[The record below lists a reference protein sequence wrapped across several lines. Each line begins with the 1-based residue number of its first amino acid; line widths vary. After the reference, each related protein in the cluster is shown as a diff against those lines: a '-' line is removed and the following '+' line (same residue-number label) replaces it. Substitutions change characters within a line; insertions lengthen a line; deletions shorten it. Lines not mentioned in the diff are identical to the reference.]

1 MQVEPLD
8 ILQVPLTG
16 VTLIEASAGT
26 GKTYTL
32 AALYVRLLLE
42 QELRV
47 DQILVVTYTRAA
59 TAELRVRIRGRIGQ
73 TLDAL
78 VKENDNGK
86 VTGDAVLDALCAAAR
101 ASGQAKHFASLLT
114 QALGEMDRASIYT
127 IHGFCQRVLQR
138 HPFESGAAFDAE
150 LSEDQSLLLE
160 EVVSDF
166 WAARLARADEAFVA
180 TASQHK
186 LTIESLLRFVLRAL
200 PNPALRLLP
209 ETVASDRAALTAAYR
224 LANDHAAQLWASDR
238 DLLIRMLVGSRLHRT
253 HFSEEKV
260 QGTYVPALDR
270 LAQCSA
276 SQLPEWLEKL
286 TPRELDRFCT
296 RDGRVPEHAFF
307 RACERLLEHARLLMA
322 AESAVVHEF
331 LRELLAYARGELQR
345 RAEARGVMTFDDL
358 LMRVHSAIK
367 GPRGPRLTEVLRT
380 SYRAALIDEFQDTDP
395 IQLEVFRSIYAPER
409 VVNGPRPTLFL
420 IGDPK
425 QAIYAFRGAD
435 IFAYLA
441 AATKTIDRV
450 CTLEVSYRSDPGL
463 LSAIARVFGNAGRPF
478 VFEEIGFREVQA
490 RPGAEPAMDGPAL
503 QVLFY
508 EREPEQT
515 KPLGKSDAEAAL
527 PARVAAEIATLLC
540 SDERVKGAPVQP
552 GQIAVLCR
560 TNAQAGA
567 VQNALRELGIPA
579 VLDGDASVFD
589 SEMAEELG
597 RWLWAM
603 AEPGDSARIR
613 AALASVGVGLS
624 ADALLELERDE
635 AAWDAWVTRFHRYQA
650 LWQTR
655 GFLSALHLF
664 CDEQQVAE
672 RLLRLPDGERRYTDL
687 WHLAELLHG
696 QEQQTHQGPHGLLYF
711 YRRVREGSAQREGM
725 ALEDVQVRL
734 ESDAHAVTLTTI
746 HKSKG
751 LEYPIVFCP
760 YLWVG
765 ANLSLNDKV
774 APLFHDRE
782 ADDSATLVLP
792 GAKQE
797 CERALPAAEL
807 EALAEGTRLLYVALT
822 RAKHRLYVVW
832 GALKGFHDSALGY
845 VLHQG
850 ANTFDAAAA
859 RGALSGLEKQS
870 DEQLKSVV
878 QQLVA
883 ADPTALALRPLRS
896 AHGAPRYEPTQ
907 PRTKPLRARR
917 AKFPTAPQ
925 ARVGS
930 FSGLVEREPWG
941 PLAEPE
947 AADRDALA
955 RTALSLED
963 DDTAPVAARVALAD
977 LPAGA
982 SFGHL
987 VHGIYERADFEVP
1000 TASAL
1005 LPLVAQCVSEF
1016 GGETSWQAPLA
1027 DAVFDSLGVQLSAA
1041 GGALPRLGVV
1051 PHVKRLNEL
1060 EFVFPVADAAA
1071 QGALSPHDLGE
1082 LLARHA
1088 RDDDERAYADQL
1100 ARLRFSPLRGFL
1112 RGFIDLAL
1120 EHDGR
1125 FYVVDYKSNRLG
1137 ETVADYQRP
1146 RMLAEMRRH
1155 HYVLQYL
1162 LYSVALH
1169 RYLALRLPGYDYD
1182 QHFGGVY
1189 YLFVRGMSTKHPPGS
1204 GVLFERPSR
1213 ALIEELSAN
1222 LQNPEAAS

>member
-42 QELRV
+42 QELRA

-59 TAELRVRIRGRIGQ
+59 TAELRVRIRSRIGQ

-78 VKENDNGK
+78 ENNNAK
-86 VTGDAVLDALCAAAR
+86 VTGDAVIDALCEQAR
-101 ASGQAKHFASLLT
+101 ASGQAKQLASLLT
-114 QALGEMDRASIYT
+114 QALGEMDRAAIYT

-138 HPFESGAAFDAE
+138 HPFESGAAFDSE

-180 TASQHK
+180 TAAQHK

-200 PNPALRLLP
+200 PNPALELLP

-224 LANDHAAQLWASDR
+224 LANQHASQLWAADR

-253 HFSEEKV
+253 HFSEDKV
-260 QGTYVPALDR
+260 QGTYVPVLDR
-270 LAQCSA
+270 LGQCSA
-276 SQLPEWLEKL
+276 AQLPDWLEKL

-307 RACERLLEHARLLMA
+307 PACERLIEHARLLKA

-331 LRELLAYARGELQR
+331 LRELLAYARSELQR
-345 RAEARGVMTFDDL
+345 RAEARGLMTFDDL
-358 LMRVHSAIK
+358 LMRVHGALK
-367 GPRGPRLTEVLRT
+367 GPRGPRLTEVLREG
-380 SYRAALIDEFQDTDP
+380 YRAALIDEFQDTDP
-395 IQLEVFRSIYAPER
+395 VQLDVFRTIYAPER
-409 VVNGPRPTLFL
+409 VINGPRPTLFL

-441 AATKTIDRV
+441 AAQKTIDRV
-450 CTLEVSYRSDPGL
+450 CTLEVSYRSDPRL
-463 LSAIARVFGNAGRPF
+463 LSAIARVFGSAGRPF
-478 VFEEIGFREVQA
+478 VFEEIGWRPVQA
-490 RPGAEPAMDGPAL
+490 RPGAEAAMEGPAL

-508 EREPEQT
+508 EREPAQT
-515 KPLGKSDAEAAL
+515 KPIAKGDAEAAL
-527 PARVAAEIATLLC
+527 PARIAAEIATLLG
-540 SDERVKGAPVQP
+540 SDARVKGAPVQP

-624 ADALLELERDE
+624 ADALLELDRDE
-635 AAWDAWVTRFHRYQA
+635 AAWDTWATRFHRYQA
-650 LWQTR
+650 VWQTR
-655 GFLSALHLF
+655 GFLSALHMF
-664 CDEQQVAE
+664 CDELRVAE

-696 QEQQTHQGPHGLLYF
+696 QEQQTHQGPYGLLYF

-765 ANLSLNDKV
+765 ASLSMTDKA
-774 APLFHDRE
+774 APLFHDRA
-782 ADDSATLVLP
+782 ADDRATLVLP
-792 GAKQE
+792 GAKEE
-797 CERALPAAEL
+797 CERALPAAEI

-832 GALKGFHDSALGY
+832 GALKGFHESALGF

-850 ANTFDAAAA
+850 PNTFDAAAA
-859 RGALSGLEKQS
+859 RGALSAIEKHS
-870 DEQLKSVV
+870 DDQLKAVV

-883 ADPTALALRPLRS
+883 AEPEALTLRALLP
-896 AHGAPRYEPTQ
+896 AHGAPRYARSDANA
-907 PRTKPLRARR
+907 RTLRARR
-917 AKFPTAPQ
+917 AKFPSAPG

-947 AADRDALA
+947 ALDRDAQA
-955 RTALSLED
+955 RDAALLLD
-963 DDTAPVAARVALAD
+963 DDNAAPVAARVALAD

-987 VHGIYERADFEVP
+987 VHGIYERADFEVAS
-1000 TASAL
+1000 ASAL

-1016 GGETSWQAPLA
+1016 GGEASWQEPLA
-1027 DAVFDSLGVQLSAA
+1027 EAVFDSLGVQLSAA
-1041 GGALPRLGVV
+1041 GGELPCLGAVA
-1051 PHVKRLNEL
+1051 HAKRLNEL
-1060 EFVFPVADAAA
+1060 EFVFPVADSAE
-1071 QGALSPHDLGE
+1071 QGALSPQSLGE

-1088 RDDDERAYADQL
+1088 RDEDERAYADQL

-1112 RGFIDLAL
+1112 RGFIDLVL

-1125 FYVVDYKSNRLG
+1125 YYVLDYKSNRLG

-1146 RMLAEMRRH
+1146 RMLSEMRRH

-1162 LYSVALH
+1162 LYTVALH
-1169 RYLALRLPGYDYD
+1169 RYLELRLPGYDYD

-1189 YLFVRGMSTKHPPGS
+1189 YLFIRGMSRKHAQGS
-1204 GVLFERPSR
+1204 GVLFERPPR
-1213 ALIEELSAN
+1213 ALIAELSEC
-1222 LQNPEAAS
+1222 LRNPEARP